1 MSQENVE
8 IVRRFF
14 EAVERSFAG
23 YWENPR
29 PLAAALEAGE
39 LWPEAAEVYG
49 YLHPEAKWKMAFARL
64 TARGHLEMARG
75 WDQLLEV
82 TEHYMVTLRGVEDL
96 GGDQALA
103 TVDRAAKAKQTG
115 IEMSAPLFSVITV
128 RDGLIV
134 RMDEF
139 SGRAEALEAAGLSE

>member
-39 LWPEAAEVYG
+39 LW
-49 YLHPEAKWKMAFARL
+49 
-64 TARGHLEMARG
+64 
-75 WDQLLEV
+75 
-82 TEHYMVTLRGVEDL
+82 EHYMVTLRGVEDL